1 MRRRDGVSTWH
12 RACEEAGVRYAPS
25 PRHFVVGWPSV
36 GVPGPCRPMC
46 GMSAMLARA
55 GRIPSPRPSHRC
67 ADVETAPNHIFPC
80 FAPRYVS
87 RGRCLRRA
95 SSRGHSLPTRAS
107 QFRRSW
113 VRAARSVDV
122 ECSLASVPMFHVIK
136 GQTHAS
142 LYFAGACLRRL
153 PWLHRLRDGPAGG
166 RAAGGWAAR
175 RAAILVD
182 HSDFRV
188 QQYTS
193 YAAARAQPRVHS

>member
-95 SSRGHSLPTRAS
+95 SSRGPPVHLSSVARGGVQRVLLLSLVPWPPCRCSSPSRARRTRRSAS
-107 QFRRSW
+107 QALVGYLGFTAFATDQPVAEQPADGLPEGLRSSSTTATFEFSSTRR
-113 VRAARSVDV
+113 
-122 ECSLASVPMFHVIK
+122 
-136 GQTHAS
+136 T
-142 LYFAGACLRRL
+142 LR
-153 PWLHRLRDGPAGG
+153 
-166 RAAGGWAAR
+166 
-175 RAAILVD
+175 
-182 HSDFRV
+182 
-188 QQYTS
+188 
-193 YAAARAQPRVHS
+193 ARAQPRVHS